1 MSVNEIIILVI
12 IGLTAGIVSGL
23 LGVGGAIIMVPAL
36 VFFMGLT
43 QHQAQGTSLA
53 VLVFPVG
60 LLAFWNYY
68 KQGYVNFK
76 IALIIMLAFVIG
88 GYLGSSIAIRIP
100 ERPLKIV
107 FGILI
112 VILGLRMIV
121 TSKS

>member
-1 MSVNEIIILVI
+1 MSLNEIIILVI
-12 IGLTAGIVSGL
+12 IGLSAGLVSGM

-36 VFFMGLT
+36 VFFFAMT

-60 LLAFWNYY
+60 ILAFLNYY

-76 IALIIMLAFVIG
+76 IAIVIMIAFVVG
-88 GYLGSSIAIRIP
+88 SFLGSMIAIRVN
-100 ERPLKIV
+100 EKLLKTI

-112 VILGLRMIV
+112 IVLGIRMIL
-121 TSKS
+121 KR

>member
-1 MSVNEIIILVI
+1 MSVNDIIILII
-12 IGLTAGIVSGL
+12 IGLSAGIVSGL

-36 VFFMGLT
+36 VFFLGLT

-60 LLAFWNYY
+60 FLAFWNYY

-76 IALIIMLAFVIG
+76 IAVIIMLAFVIG
-88 GYLGSSIAIRIP
+88 GYLGSSIAVRIP
-100 ERPLKIV
+100 ERPLKIF
-107 FGILI
+107 FGVLI
-112 VILGLRMIV
+112 VILGLRMII